1 MAIDIPSLFRDVIE
15 TPEQRQRRKLSEAV
29 ALAPQARGGIA
40 SLLNPLVQATSV
52 NLQQG
57 SEGLGRSVGGM
68 LGLDMRDTGEKV
80 SDQLL
85 GADLSSSTGMR
96 DLSRAISQYAPVQA
110 MGLLQAAD
118 EKDLQEAQLE
128 RDLEDR
134 RQLRTL
140 REQNIAANTRSVEL
154 ERQNKAARE
163 RIAENLREEGEVSEN
178 LIDSYV
184 RGVTTLGQIE
194 DSIRAG
200 KADDIAAARE
210 KRAVE
215 SHQWNMDDRA
225 NVRERFDRETLRF
238 NQEQRDRER
247 DEAERLANI
256 AAATTFKTDLLKTIR
271 DQDEDNVYVGVLSSD
286 ANIPLSSLRAIK
298 SDFEQG
304 IEPNVTVQTLYDS
317 ENDKNIIASIDRDTG
332 ELISILGEPARSP
345 ATEKNITVMST
356 TRAAD
361 IDTVVRK
368 QNWADL
374 KDLKLNIDGQE
385 RIRKDEEGI
394 WGLVGQGNRKS
405 GEILLR
411 DMIHSYSERNNVS
424 LAETIQV
431 INEQLQT
438 NNGRNLLSIGFI
450 RRDMP
455 SSEIDPEALEL
466 IETYTKT

>member
-1 MAIDIPSLFRDVIE
+1 MPIDIPSLFRDVIE

-215 SHQWNMDDRA
+215 SH
-225 NVRERFDRETLRF
+225 
-238 NQEQRDRER
+238 
-247 DEAERLANI
+247 
-256 AAATTFKTDLLKTIR
+256 
-271 DQDEDNVYVGVLSSD
+271 
-286 ANIPLSSLRAIK
+286 
-298 SDFEQG
+298 
-304 IEPNVTVQTLYDS
+304 
-317 ENDKNIIASIDRDTG
+317 
-332 ELISILGEPARSP
+332 
-345 ATEKNITVMST
+345 
-356 TRAAD
+356 
-361 IDTVVRK
+361 
-368 QNWADL
+368 
-374 KDLKLNIDGQE
+374 
-385 RIRKDEEGI
+385 
-394 WGLVGQGNRKS
+394 
-405 GEILLR
+405 
-411 DMIHSYSERNNVS
+411 
-424 LAETIQV
+424 
-431 INEQLQT
+431 
-438 NNGRNLLSIGFI
+438 
-450 RRDMP
+450 
-455 SSEIDPEALEL
+455 
-466 IETYTKT
+466 

>member
-68 LGLDMRDTGEKV
+68 LGLDMRDTGQKV
-80 SDQLL
+80 SDELL
-85 GADLSSSTGMR
+85 GADLSDATGMR
-96 DLSRAISQYAPVQA
+96 DLSKAISPYAPVQA

-118 EKDLQEAQLE
+118 EKDLQEAQLQ
-128 RDLEDR
+128 RDLDDR
-134 RQLRTL
+134 TQLRTL
-140 REQNIAANTRSVEL
+140 REQNIAANKQSVEL
-154 ERQNKAARE
+154 ETQNKAARE
-163 RIAENLREEGEVSEN
+163 RIAKNLREEGEVSEN
-178 LIDSYV
+178 LINSYE

-194 DSIRAG
+194 SAIRAG
-200 KADDIAAARE
+200 KADDIAASRE

-225 NVRERFDRETLRF
+225 NVRTRFERETTRFDQEQLDRET
-238 NQEQRDRER
+238 NEI
-247 DEAERLANI
+247 ERLANI
-256 AAATTFKTDLLKTIR
+256 SAATAFKTDLLKTIQ
-271 DQDEDNVYVGVLSSD
+271 DQDKDNVYVGVLSSD
-286 ANIPLSSLRAIK
+286 ANIPLNTLRGIK

-317 ENDKNIIASIDRDTG
+317 INDKNIIASIDRDTG
-332 ELISILGEPARSP
+332 NLISILGEPARSP
-345 ATEKNITVMST
+345 TAEKNITVMSDI
-356 TRAAD
+356 RAAD
-361 IDTVVRK
+361 IDTVVKK

-394 WGLVGQGNRKS
+394 WGLVGQGNRES

-431 INEQLQT
+431 VNEQLQT

-455 SSEIDPEALEL
+455 SPEIDAESLEL
-466 IETYTKT
+466 INTYTEQ